1 MRQLGFRFD
10 VDAVVIDGVAHREQC
25 ALVAIVPPVGT
36 VRIAAGGVY
45 LSERCPRT
53 CRCSP
58 LFETLL
64 GYAIKMERPS
74 VVT

>member
-1 MRQLGFRFD
+1 MRSLGFRFD
-10 VDAVVIDGVAHREQC
+10 VDAVVIDGVAHREQS
-25 ALVAIVPPVGT
+25 ALVSIVPPVGI

-64 GYAIKMERPS
+64 GYAIEMERQAL
-74 VVT
+74 VK